1 MGPRFSFSREAK
13 TDSQWRIGRQSQIMN
28 LNSLPTRLG
37 GSSEISNTV
46 TSSSLASFQFTAG
59 SESSAFTTFTI
70 PASTECWTLYVV
82 LDYATQY
89 QKMYSGLLFSLVAT
103 SSSGASTQS
112 AGFDITPPITINAPP
127 ASATGATTQG
137 YAALRFPNKATDVVK
152 AESWTVTLSTG
163 STQTFPFTNL
173 NMITGTLVI
182 SQLVLPNTP
191 YTETFTLRL
200 RFVLV
205 ATKAQLADRVLKMYD
220 DLTEAIRT
228 MRTGIFKKVS
238 GTSIL
243 NIDIIPSSEGKTVE
257 SVASDATYS
266 FDITDQT
273 TRNFIN
279 NYISPTYITVFVMAK
294 VTLPVTKYGQTVPG
308 LSMITGPQDPTVK
321 SPWGKVMINAFGTIS
336 SMGQAKRFCHEIG
349 HYLGLVHENAC
360 LGNTRTAG
368 DNNAAV
374 CTATLYNQSGGVNR
388 KLIDGN
394 LMFTTQ
400 PDTTDGGALQKFQ
413 TFTLRRNPIIIHKV
427 KTSTTTL
434 TPVISIYLV
443 VSTGSAFH
451 STYDWFIGDG
461 AGTNNKVFLR
471 LNFQGLKQ
479 SYSYPNNGWL
489 TLASGNGAE
498 DFKAATSRDFT
509 FAVPANAGVYYQ
521 ELVGFTIYKASD
533 PYPVFYDIIGV
544 HRATY
549 NDDEW
554 LIQGLVLK
562 VNGTVVYNHPNSVNL
577 WLTDDASKEGIAYND
592 FSIDQIPPPLKSA
605 GHGIADTADL
615 TSYAPPPFIA
625 SSTQLIFGSGLST
638 VTIPTW
644 ASFVISG
651 PGITIEAWILCQI
664 SSTANIQTIA
674 LGGNLNNGVYLR
686 LNNGN
691 YEIGTAVS
699 GKITSVTAPI
709 PSTDLN
715 AWVHL
720 TGTYDGSTASLYR
733 NGVAMAQIS
742 APGIYP
748 ASITGNLNIGWDGN
762 SNSYFNGS
770 IHNVGLWKAARST
783 TQILEDMSGIDPED
797 PGIAGYWAL
806 DEEEGSIAFDGSFPS
821 TGVNPG
827 SITNPVWS
835 APPNTEFAGGIGI
848 LGKSLSSPV
857 YLSLPATSKIQSG
870 LKAGSVTVMGW
881 VRISSKGWNTGQVI
895 FFGTDTFSL
904 GICDYY
910 NYYFGYNDLSLAVQ
924 IPVSGGDLDQWVHLA
939 GQYDSSNSTW
949 FLWRNGFCIGTTNG
963 KGIVSTDPTW
973 YIGGGPQIPNSSYT
987 VEYQRVWL
995 FGSAISKINP
1005 INATNLRTQYLPY
1018 IYNETLPSTVS
1029 SDNLLAFWALDEGA
1043 GSNIYDLSGIAPLS
1057 ETVFTD
1063 SNILRGTV
1071 PFTSNYR
1078 FVDMGT
1084 TISSVL
1090 KSITNASKTN
1100 IYTVFVGA
1108 GNFREQVA
1116 VPSWITLV
1124 GYGNANTNIIIGAPT
1139 SFPYGGLI
1147 PSSNTMIRQI
1157 QITVNLVPKQVN
1169 QIGIPI
1175 EVNGATNVALD
1186 SVTAQVNV
1194 TGILNSSSI
1203 YALGLNATR
1212 SGPPAS
1218 VAAVNCTF
1226 GAQTAPPGTMVNLI
1240 GINNSSSLIMVGGSA
1255 VYSSTI
1261 TGQNVVSVTNNST
1274 GTLQQCV
1281 LVSDPSNICLT
1292 TDTTSTMTVQGCQI
1306 TGSTQG
1312 NITTLTPN
1320 PPPPNRL

>member
-1 MGPRFSFSREAK
+1 M
-13 TDSQWRIGRQSQIMN
+13 
-28 LNSLPTRLG
+28 NSLSTGSKTVSHAGSSPRLG

-46 TSSSLASFQFTAG
+46 ISSTLASFQFTPG
-59 SESSAFTTFTI
+59 SESSASTTFTI

-82 LDYATQY
+82 LDYTTQY
-89 QKMYSGLLFSLVAT
+89 EKMYSGLLLSLAAT
-103 SSSGASTQS
+103 SSSGASTRS
-112 AGFDITPPITINAPP
+112 AGFDITPPTGGTINAPP
-127 ASATGATTQG
+127 TSPTGATTQG
-137 YAALRFPNKATDVVK
+137 YAALRFPNQATDVVK

-163 STQTFPFTNL
+163 SDQTFPFTNL
-173 NMITGTLVI
+173 SLITGTLVT
-182 SQLVLPNTP
+182 SQLVLPNTL
-191 YTETFTLRL
+191 YTESFTLPL
-200 RFVLV
+200 KFVLV
-205 ATKAQLADRVLKMYD
+205 ATEDQLADRVLKLYD
-220 DLTEAIRT
+220 TLTEAIRKMKT
-228 MRTGIFKKVS
+228 AIFRSVN
-238 GTSIL
+238 GTYRL
-243 NIDIIPSSEGKTVE
+243 NIDIIPSIKGTTVE
-257 SVASDATYS
+257 KVESNATYS
-266 FDITDQT
+266 FDVTDPT
-273 TRNFIN
+273 TLNFIN
-279 NYISPTYITVFVMAK
+279 NYISPTYITVFVMTK
-294 VTLPVTKYGQTVPG
+294 VTLPVTAGGQKVPG
-308 LSMITGPQDPTVK
+308 LSMVTGPQDPTVK
-321 SPWGKVMINAFGTIS
+321 SPWGKVLISGLSTIS
-336 SMGQAKRFCHEIG
+336 VSGALIPMGLAKRFTHEIG

-360 LGNTRTAG
+360 MGNTKTKG
-368 DNNAAV
+368 DNNATV
-374 CTATLYNQSGGVNR
+374 CTNTLFGLPGGIDR
-388 KLIDGN
+388 TLIDGN
-394 LMFTTQ
+394 LMFTSQ
-400 PDTTDGGALQKFQ
+400 QNDDTGGALQAFQ
-413 TFTLRRNPIIIHKV
+413 TFILRRNPIIVHKV
-427 KTSTTTL
+427 RSSTTPL
-434 TPVISIYLV
+434 TPVTSIYLV
-443 VSTGSAFH
+443 VSTGTVFH

-489 TLASGNGAE
+489 TLASGNGAD
-498 DFKAATSRDFT
+498 DFKAATSRYFT
-509 FAVPANAGVYYQ
+509 FAVSANAGVYYQ

-533 PYPVFYDIIGV
+533 PYPVFYDIAGV
-544 HRATY
+544 PRATY

-562 VNGTVVYNHPNSVNL
+562 VNDTLVYNHPTTVNL
-577 WLTDDASKEGIAYND
+577 WLTDDASKEGIAYKD
-592 FSIDQIPPPLKSA
+592 FDIDQIPPPLKSPS
-605 GHGIADTADL
+605 HHIANIANTANL
-615 TSYAPPPFIA
+615 TLYAPPPFIA
-625 SSTQLIFGSGLST
+625 SSTQLTFGSGLST

-644 ASFVISG
+644 SSLVISG
-651 PGITIEAWILCQI
+651 PGITIEAWILCQV
-664 SSTANIQTIA
+664 SSLAYIQIIA
-674 LGGNLNNGVYLR
+674 LGGNLNNGIYLR

-699 GKITSVTAPI
+699 GQIHSATASI

-720 TGTYDGSTASLYR
+720 TGTYDGATMSLYR
-733 NGVAMAQIS
+733 NGVAMSQIS

-770 IHNVGLWKAARST
+770 IRNLGLWKAARST

-797 PGIAGYWAL
+797 PAIAGYWAL
-806 DEEEGSIAFDGSFPS
+806 DEEEGTIAFDGSFPS

-827 SITNPVWS
+827 SITNPVWF
-835 APPNTEFAGGIGI
+835 APPNTEFAGAVAI

-910 NYYFGYNDLSLAVQ
+910 TYYFGYNDLSLAVQ
-924 IPVSGGDLDQWVHLA
+924 IPVPGGDLDQWVHLA

-949 FLWRNGFCIGTTNG
+949 SLWRNGFCIGTTNG

-973 YIGGGPQIPNSSYT
+973 YIGGGPKIPNSSYT

-1005 INATNLRTQYLPY
+1005 TNATNLRTQYLPY

-1071 PFTSNYR
+1071 PFTPNYR

-1090 KSITNASKTN
+1090 KSITDASKTN

-1108 GNFREQVA
+1108 GNFKEQVA

-1124 GYGNANTNIIIGAPT
+1124 GYGNANTNIIIGAQT
-1139 SFPYGGLI
+1139 SFPYGGLS

-1157 QITVNLVPKQVN
+1157 QIIVNLFPEA
-1169 QIGIPI
+1169 GIPI
-1175 EVNGATNVALD
+1175 ALPIEVTGATNVALD
-1186 SVTAQVNV
+1186 WVTAQVNV
-1194 TGILNSSSI
+1194 TGTVTNGSI
-1203 YALGLNATR
+1203 YALALNATR

-1226 GAQTAPPGTMVNLI
+1226 GAQTAPSGTRVNLI
-1240 GINNSSSLIMVGGSA
+1240 QVNNSSSLTMVSSIA
-1255 VYSSTI
+1255 TYSNTV
-1261 TGQNVVSVTNNST
+1261 TGQNVVSATNNST
-1274 GTLQQCV
+1274 CTLQQCV
-1281 LVSDPSNICLT
+1281 LAADPSNICLT
-1292 TDTTSTMTVQGCQI
+1292 TDKTSIMTVQDCQI

-1312 NITTLTPN
+1312 NITTLPPN
-1320 PPPPNRL
+1320 PPPPNRF